1 MIEGQLSSLRI
12 IHEKEG
18 SHNKNNIHLSIKQ
31 NWQGNIYDLKN
42 Y

>member
-31 NWQGNIYDLKN
+31 TGKVTFII
-42 Y
+42 